1 MMDKDILDDLLGKH
15 AVEIAKAFDVNPRRL
30 LSIEIQAGATTV
42 EYLTA
47 ADDVATITR
56 TARPNIRRALGDM

>member
-1 MMDKDILDDLLGKH
+1 MTDKATLDDLLGEH

-30 LSIEIQAGATTV
+30 LSIQIQVGATTV

-47 ADDVATITR
+47 ADDVATITK
-56 TARPNIRRALGDM
+56 TARPNVRRALGDI